1 MFVCFGTRLLCTQ
14 TRLSPHETVA
24 LSRKTT
30 GMEILLAAT
39 GAAFASAVTEAYTLV
54 YMALLDPNNGYGRNA
69 IDAMKH
75 GPNALSTVLGV
86 LY

>member
-1 MFVCFGTRLLCTQ
+1 M
-14 TRLSPHETVA
+14 
-24 LSRKTT
+24 
-30 GMEILLAAT
+30 
-39 GAAFASAVTEAYTLV
+39 TEAYTLV

-75 GPNALSTVLGV
+75 GPNALSTVLGG